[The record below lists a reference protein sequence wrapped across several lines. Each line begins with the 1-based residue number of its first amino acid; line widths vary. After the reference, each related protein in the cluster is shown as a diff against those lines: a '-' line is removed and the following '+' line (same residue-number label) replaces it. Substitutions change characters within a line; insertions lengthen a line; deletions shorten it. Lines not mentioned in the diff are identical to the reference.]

1 MQISAAGLTLT
12 RAQEG
17 QHWVRA
23 PVVSVL
29 QTSFH
34 CSKHLSPNSLAE
46 LCQLIHLHKPCVHV
60 HTDNKEGKV
69 VHESDGARPTRF
81 GECDGVAS
89 DLGELWCVFAAG
101 GGGG

>member
-17 QHWVRA
+17 RHWVGA

-29 QTSFH
+29 QTSLH

-46 LCQLIHLHKPCVHV
+46 LCQLILLHLLCVHV
-60 HTDNKEGKV
+60 LTDNKKV
-69 VHESDGARPTRF
+69 VNESDRAWPTRF

-89 DLGELWCVFAAG
+89 VPGELWCVFATVG
-101 GGGG
+101 GGG